1 MGASG
6 RCANLDSG
14 VNGVADNVGLGLP
27 GAESHRGDLGA
38 GVEHEAPH
46 HILLTQTHWPMAVS
60 SHAQHEIGARWD
72 WNTGR
77 PAALAAHDTST
88 EQRRAVQW
96 LPSSLVPSAGFDRHL
111 RRHRNFIGETLS
123 SLS

>member
-27 GAESHRGDLGA
+27 GAEPHRGDLGA

-46 HILLTQTHWPMAVS
+46 HILLTQTH
-60 SHAQHEIGARWD
+60 
-72 WNTGR
+72 TGR
-77 PAALAAHDTST
+77 WRFRHTHST
-88 EQRRAVQW
+88 RLVRAGIGIQGGRQRLLPEQRRAVQW
-96 LPSSLVPSAGFDRHL
+96 LPLSLVPSAGFDRHL